1 MHLQGLGGL
10 VNIREIFPRSHL
22 VVGGAGIE
30 VQSASEQ
37 PSYILGLCQSFVGLL
52 ALQDDGALC

>member
-10 VNIREIFPRSHL
+10 VNIREIFPRGHL
-22 VVGGAGIE
+22 VVCGAGIE

-37 PSYILGLCQSFVGLL
+37 PSYILGPLQSFVGLL
-52 ALQDDGALC
+52 ALQDDGAFR